1 MQPYNLKKFF
11 NNEAKKNI
19 GFVNEA
25 TQGFDAD
32 FGKII
37 ERTKAAVKRTLGR
50 DQKDYRQKQF
60 ANYMNTIERLRNR
73 KVRLSG
79 SYALGTNTRSPT
91 GTISTVGRNVPNT
104 AVSLQKVLDEYR
116 TRALRLAQAKYYQK
130 QLG

>member
-1 MQPYNLKKFF
+1 MQSFNLKRFF

-25 TQGFDAD
+25 TQGFNPD
-32 FGKII
+32 FGDII
-37 ERTKAAVKRTLGR
+37 KKTKEAVKRTLGR

-79 SYALGTNTRSPT
+79 KYAIGTDTRSPT
-91 GTISTVGRNVPNT
+91 GNVQTVGRNIPNT

>member
-1 MQPYNLKKFF
+1 MQSFDLKRLF

-37 ERTKAAVKRTLGR
+37 EKTQTAVKRTLGMGA
-50 DQKDYRQKQF
+50 KDYRQKQF

-79 SYALGTNTRSPT
+79 KYAIGTDTRSPT
-91 GTISTVGRNVPNT
+91 GRISTVGRNVPNT

-116 TRALRLAQAKYYQK
+116 ARALRLAQAKYYQK

>member
-1 MQPYNLKKFF
+1 MQSFNLKRFF

-25 TQGFDAD
+25 TRGFDAD

-37 ERTKAAVKRTLGR
+37 KKTQDAVKRTLGR

-79 SYALGTNTRSPT
+79 KYAIGTDTRSPT
-91 GTISTVGRNVPNT
+91 GNVQTVGRNIPNT

>member
-1 MQPYNLKKFF
+1 MQSFNLKRFF

-25 TQGFDAD
+25 TQDFDAD

-37 ERTKAAVKRTLGR
+37 ERATDAAKRILGR

-60 ANYMNTIERLRNR
+60 ANYMNTIERLRNT

-91 GTISTVGRNVPNT
+91 GNINTVGRNVPNT

>member
-11 NNEAKKNI
+11 NNETKKNI

-37 ERTKAAVKRTLGR
+37 TKTQEAVKRTLGMGA
-50 DQKDYRQKQF
+50 KDYRQKQF

>member
-1 MQPYNLKKFF
+1 MQSFNLKRFF

-37 ERTKAAVKRTLGR
+37 EKTQAAVKRTLGMGA
-50 DQKDYRQKQF
+50 KDYRQKQF
-60 ANYMNTIERLRNR
+60 ANYMNTIERLRNK

-79 SYALGTNTRSPT
+79 KYALGTDTRSST
-91 GTISTVGRNVPNT
+91 GRISTVGRNVPNT

>member
-1 MQPYNLKKFF
+1 MQSFNLKRFF

-79 SYALGTNTRSPT
+79 KYAIGTDTRSPT
-91 GTISTVGRNVPNT
+91 GNVQTVGRNIPNT

-116 TRALRLAQAKYYQK
+116 SRALRLAQAKYYQK

>member
-25 TQGFDAD
+25 TQDFNPD

-37 ERTKAAVKRTLGR
+37 KDTRKAMKRTIS
-50 DQKDYRQKQF
+50 DSRQKQF
-60 ANYMNTIERLRNR
+60 ANYMNTIERLRNN

-79 SYALGTNTRSPT
+79 KYALGTNTRSPT
-91 GTISTVGRNVPNT
+91 GAVSTVGRNIPNT

-116 TRALRLAQAKYYQK
+116 SRALRLAQAKYYQK

>member
-1 MQPYNLKKFF
+1 MQSFNLKRFF

-60 ANYMNTIERLRNR
+60 ANYMNTIERLRNT

-91 GTISTVGRNVPNT
+91 GNINTVGRNVPNT

>member
-11 NNEAKKNI
+11 NNETKKNI

-37 ERTKAAVKRTLGR
+37 KKTQEAVKRTLGMGAE
-50 DQKDYRQKQF
+50 DYRQKQF
-60 ANYMNTIERLRNR
+60 ANYMNTIERLKNT

-79 SYALGTNTRSPT
+79 KYALGTDTRSAT
-91 GTISTVGRNVPNT
+91 GRINTVGRNIPNT

>member
-1 MQPYNLKKFF
+1 MQSFNLKRFF

-37 ERTKAAVKRTLGR
+37 ERATDAAKRILGR

-79 SYALGTNTRSPT
+79 KYAIGTDTRSAT
-91 GTISTVGRNVPNT
+91 GRISTVGRNVPNT

>member
-1 MQPYNLKKFF
+1 MQSYNLKKFF

-37 ERTKAAVKRTLGR
+37 KKAQEAVKATIGMNAE
-50 DQKDYRQKQF
+50 DYRQKQF

-79 SYALGTNTRSPT
+79 KYALGTDTRSST
-91 GTISTVGRNVPNT
+91 GRISTVGRNVPNT

-116 TRALRLAQAKYYQK
+116 SRALRLAQAKYYQK

>member
-1 MQPYNLKKFF
+1 MQSYNLKKFF

-25 TQGFDAD
+25 TQSFDGD

-37 ERTKAAVKRTLGR
+37 TKTQEAVKRTLGMGK
-50 DQKDYRQKQF
+50 KDYRQKQF

-79 SYALGTNTRSPT
+79 KYALGTDTRSST
-91 GTISTVGRNVPNT
+91 GRISTVGRNVPNT

-116 TRALRLAQAKYYQK
+116 ARALRLAQAKYYQK

>member
-1 MQPYNLKKFF
+1 MQSFNLKRFF

>member
-1 MQPYNLKKFF
+1 MQSYNLKKFF

-37 ERTKAAVKRTLGR
+37 TKTQEAVKRTLGMGK
-50 DQKDYRQKQF
+50 KDYRQKQF

-73 KVRLSG
+73 KVKLSG
-79 SYALGTNTRSPT
+79 KYAIGTDTRSTT
-91 GTISTVGRNVPNT
+91 GRISTVGRNVPNT

>member
-1 MQPYNLKKFF
+1 MQSYNLKKFF

-25 TQGFDAD
+25 TQGFDPD

-37 ERTKAAVKRTLGR
+37 KKTKTKAKAVTSGVLA
-50 DQKDYRQKQF
+50 DSRQKQF
-60 ANYMNTIERLRNR
+60 ANYMNTIERLKNN

-79 SYALGTNTRSPT
+79 KYALGTNTRSPT
-91 GTISTVGRNVPNT
+91 GSVQTVGRNIPNT